1 MGPAVEK
8 KKTLL
13 LSMSNRSEVGRAV
26 EKGYLNPNLPKPK
39 KVVKVY

>member
-13 LSMSNRSEVGRAV
+13 LSMSNRSEVGRTG

-39 KVVKVY
+39 KVMKIY